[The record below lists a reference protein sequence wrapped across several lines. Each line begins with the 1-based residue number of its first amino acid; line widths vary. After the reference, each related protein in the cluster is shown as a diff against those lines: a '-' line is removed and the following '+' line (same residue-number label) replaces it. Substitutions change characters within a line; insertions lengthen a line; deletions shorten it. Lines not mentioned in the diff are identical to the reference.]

1 MRRTSLALA
10 ALAVSMSVAPSAH
23 ADGSDVI
30 HGGCDFGTVHNSATG
45 EDVGTISDRSV
56 TTDASGAPIGA
67 TVTCWIEVDQAEAP
81 GTRFSY
87 SGTGVQAGA
96 NPISFVAGD
105 GWVRVCQA
113 VTYAD
118 GSTEPTS
125 CPDPTVIQIPPQI
138 CEGCSLIDILLRAL
152 DDVLID
158 DVDPALCPVLAQ
170 HSGSYPGGITIAPD
184 GDVYVPDPLVL
195 FAGPVYDC
203 PPYVPTP

>member
-1 MRRTSLALA
+1 LRRTSLAFV
-10 ALAVSMSVAPSAH
+10 ALAVSMLVAPSAH
-23 ADGSDVI
+23 ADGSDAI
-30 HGGCDFGTVHNSATG
+30 HGGCDFDTVHNSVTG
-45 EDVGTISDRSV
+45 EEVGTISDRSV

-105 GWVRVCQA
+105 GWVRECQA

-125 CPDPTVIQIPPQI
+125 CPEPRVIQIPPQI
-138 CEGCSLIDILLRAL
+138 CEGCSLIDILLDAL
-152 DDVLID
+152 DEVFID
-158 DVDPALCPVLAQ
+158 DVDPKVCPVLAERA
-170 HSGSYPGGITIAPD
+170 GSYPGGITIAPD
-184 GDVYVPDPLVL
+184 GDVYLPDPLGL
-195 FAGPVYDC
+195 GLNPIYIC
-203 PPYVPTP
+203 PPY